1 MNEIKDNDLMIL
13 MIDTK
18 IYSKFIT
25 LGLLL
30 LFILQNSSIAK
41 NNTGEA
47 TLDGFVRDIKN
58 SETLIGAVI
67 YLPEIKKG
75 AYSNR
80 SGFYSIS
87 NIPFGKYKV
96 QVSYLGYKKETF
108 EINFKSNKSIR
119 RDFDITPID
128 VTTEDVVIT
137 AEKEIEKRQIT
148 VSKVNIPI
156 KQIKSIRIGGESDVF
171 RTLQLLPGVLT
182 SSQVSS
188 GLYIRG
194 GSPDQNLVLLDGSTV
209 YNPTHL
215 FGFVSSFNS
224 DAIKDVELIKG
235 AYPAEYGSRLS
246 SVLLITQKD
255 GNRNNFEGTANL
267 GLISSKLSLNGP
279 IANGS
284 WFIGGRR
291 TYLDLLKPFIDT
303 DPQNPIPD
311 LGFYDINAKI
321 TQYIGKDDI
330 FSLSGFLS
338 HDNFDINASGI
349 EMNMYMGNRTA
360 SLVWKHIFGSTLF
373 SSFNLTSSFYES
385 GFDQDVSGFKIYS
398 DNSITDYTLK
408 GKLEWFTS
416 DKLTF
421 KTGFEITNYIFSY
434 VQNFTGEGKA
444 SETQKNE
451 GGNINILAPDW
462 NYSLFAQANY
472 QLNDIMSFQAGL
484 RSYYWDKSDHKLLD
498 PRLSFRYQVNEDI
511 AVKASWG
518 IFHQYL
524 RLASLQN
531 FTFFDTWMP
540 TDNTV
545 EPSKAN
551 HYILSLE
558 TKPFKNY
565 DLNFDVYY
573 KSLNNIS
580 ELNMNQIQGTHV
592 GDFFF
597 NGIGE
602 AYGLEVFLQKKVGK
616 FTGWIGYAFGFVNV
630 QFDSINSGNWF
641 HPKYDRRN
649 DFKFVLQYKLNNTWD
664 FGANFVFQT
673 GQPYTQAT
681 SRFQLYLPGMTY
693 GRGQVYNGDRY
704 NLRLPPTHQ
713 LNISASYHYKM
724 FDLPTSLMLDIYNV
738 YNRRDIL
745 FRNYNVSD
753 KDAKVQDIKLLPI
766 IPSVSLEVKF

>member
-1 MNEIKDNDLMIL
+1 
-13 MIDTK
+13 MIDFKRYT
-18 IYSKFIT
+18 IFIT
-25 LGLLL
+25 LVLLL
-30 LFILQNSSIAK
+30 LFITQNNDFAK
-41 NNTGEA
+41 LRDSNLSA
-47 TLDGFVRDIKN
+47 LDGFVRDIKN
-58 SETLIGAVI
+58 RETLIGAAVYI
-67 YLPEIKKG
+67 PKIKKG
-75 AYSNR
+75 AYTNR
-80 SGFYSIS
+80 SGFYSITD
-87 NIPFGKYKV
+87 IPNGKYKV
-96 QVSYLGYKKETF
+96 QVSYLGYKKEVF
-108 EINFKSNKSIR
+108 EINFKNGKSIR
-119 RDFDITPID
+119 KDFEISPID
-128 VTTEDVVIT
+128 VTTEDVVVT

-148 VSKVNIPI
+148 VSKVNIPV

-246 SVLLITQKD
+246 SVLLITQRD

-279 IANGS
+279 LGNGS

-291 TYLDLLKPFIDT
+291 TYLDLLKPLIDT

-311 LGFYDINAKI
+311 LGFYDLNGKI
-321 TQYIGKDDI
+321 TQYLGKDDI

-338 HDNFDINASGI
+338 HDNFDISGAGMD
-349 EMNMYMGNRTA
+349 MNMYLGNRTG
-360 SLVWKHIFGSTLF
+360 SFVWKHIFSSNLF
-373 SSFNLTSSFYES
+373 SSLNLTGSYYES
-385 GFDQDVSGFKIYS
+385 GFNQDVSGFEIYS

-408 GKLEWFTS
+408 QKLEWFAS

-421 KTGFEITNYIFSY
+421 KTGVEITNYIFSY
-434 VQNFTGEGKA
+434 VQNFTGEGK
-444 SETQKNE
+444 ETEKLKN
-451 GGNINILAPDW
+451 GGGSLNIVAPDW

-472 QLNDIMSFQAGL
+472 QFNDLMSAQAGL
-484 RSYYWDKSDHKLLD
+484 RSYYWDKSDHSLLD
-498 PRLSFRYQVNEDI
+498 PRLSVKYQINEDV

-531 FTFFDTWMP
+531 FTFFDTWLP

-545 EPSKAN
+545 KPSKAN
-551 HYILSLE
+551 HYILSFE
-558 TKPFKNY
+558 TKPFDNY
-565 DLNFDVYY
+565 DLNFDFYY

-580 ELNMNQIQGTHV
+580 ELNMNQIQGTQV

-597 NGIGE
+597 NGDGE
-602 AYGLEVFLQKKVGK
+602 AYGFEVFLQKKIGK
-616 FTGWIGYAFGFVNV
+616 LTGWIGYAFGFVNV
-630 QFDSINSGNWF
+630 QFDSINGGNWF

-681 SRFQLYLPGMTY
+681 SRFQLFLPGMTY
-693 GRGQVYNGDRY
+693 GKGQVYNGDRY

-713 LNISASYHYKM
+713 LNISATYHYKM
-724 FDLPTSLMLDIYNV
+724 FGLPTSLILDIYNV

-745 FRNYNVSD
+745 FRNYNVSE

-766 IPSVSLEVKF
+766 IPSVSIEVKF